1 VDRIK
6 KLSIQVLE
14 NNKADFGINF
24 DENKKTLDGI
34 TIIRSKILKNRIAGY
49 ITRFL
54 KHEVLDKK
62 MQEEKLA
69 KQTKLDEETSE
80 NLDSNASEV
89 KSSNHPHLM
98 TLRRLKKK
106 HKKFLKTLQNKKL
119 MLLYCWFNI
128 LMHVKFLGGAKK
140 NIPYWRDNY

>member
-1 VDRIK
+1 M
-6 KLSIQVLE
+6 QVLE

-34 TIIRSKILKNRIAGY
+34 SIIRSKGLKNEIAGY

-54 KHEVLDKK
+54 KHEMLDKK
-62 MQEEKLA
+62 KQDERLA

-89 KSSNHPHLM
+89 KTSTSSDIP
-98 TLRRLKKK
+98 
-106 HKKFLKTLQNKKL
+106 KTEEKTQE
-119 MLLYCWFNI
+119 
-128 LMHVKFLGGAKK
+128 
-140 NIPYWRDNY
+140 IPENASE

>member
-1 VDRIK
+1 MDRIK

-89 KSSNHPHLM
+89 KSSTPYDAPQ
-98 TLRRLKKK
+98 TEE
-106 HKKFLKTLQNKKL
+106 KTQKVPENTSE
-119 MLLYCWFNI
+119 
-128 LMHVKFLGGAKK
+128 
-140 NIPYWRDNY
+140 

>member
-1 VDRIK
+1 MDRIK

-34 TIIRSKILKNRIAGY
+34 TIIRSKILKNKIAGY

-89 KSSNHPHLM
+89 KSSTPYDAPQ
-98 TLRRLKKK
+98 TEE
-106 HKKFLKTLQNKKL
+106 KTQKVPENTSE
-119 MLLYCWFNI
+119 
-128 LMHVKFLGGAKK
+128 
-140 NIPYWRDNY
+140 

>member
-1 VDRIK
+1 ME
-6 KLSIQVLE
+6 VLE

-34 TIIRSKILKNRIAGY
+34 AIIRSKSLKNKIAGY

-54 KHEVLDKK
+54 KHEVIDKK
-62 MQEEKLA
+62 KQDEKLA

-89 KSSNHPHLM
+89 KSSTPYDAPQ
-98 TLRRLKKK
+98 TEE
-106 HKKFLKTLQNKKL
+106 KTQKVPENTSE
-119 MLLYCWFNI
+119 
-128 LMHVKFLGGAKK
+128 
-140 NIPYWRDNY
+140 

>member
-1 VDRIK
+1 M
-6 KLSIQVLE
+6 QVLE

-34 TIIRSKILKNRIAGY
+34 TIIRSKSLKNKIAGY

-62 MQEEKLA
+62 KQDEKLA

-89 KSSNHPHLM
+89 KSSTPYDAPQ
-98 TLRRLKKK
+98 TEE
-106 HKKFLKTLQNKKL
+106 KTQKVPENTSE
-119 MLLYCWFNI
+119 
-128 LMHVKFLGGAKK
+128 
-140 NIPYWRDNY
+140 

>member
-89 KSSNHPHLM
+89 KSSTPYDAPQ
-98 TLRRLKKK
+98 TEE
-106 HKKFLKTLQNKKL
+106 KTQKVPENTSE
-119 MLLYCWFNI
+119 
-128 LMHVKFLGGAKK
+128 
-140 NIPYWRDNY
+140 

>member
-34 TIIRSKILKNRIAGY
+34 TIIRSKILKNKIAGY

-89 KSSNHPHLM
+89 KSSTPYDAPQ
-98 TLRRLKKK
+98 TEE
-106 HKKFLKTLQNKKL
+106 KTQKVPENTSE
-119 MLLYCWFNI
+119 
-128 LMHVKFLGGAKK
+128 
-140 NIPYWRDNY
+140 

>member
-1 VDRIK
+1 ME
-6 KLSIQVLE
+6 VLE

-34 TIIRSKILKNRIAGY
+34 TIIRSKSLKNKIAGY

-62 MQEEKLA
+62 KQDEKLA
-69 KQTKLDEETSE
+69 KQTKLDEETSK

-89 KSSNHPHLM
+89 KTPTPSDVPQ
-98 TLRRLKKK
+98 TEE
-106 HKKFLKTLQNKKL
+106 KTQE
-119 MLLYCWFNI
+119 
-128 LMHVKFLGGAKK
+128 
-140 NIPYWRDNY
+140 IPENTSE

>member
-1 VDRIK
+1 MDRIK
-6 KLSIQVLE
+6 KLSMQVLE

-62 MQEEKLA
+62 MQDEKLA

-89 KSSNHPHLM
+89 KSSTPYDAPQ
-98 TLRRLKKK
+98 TEE
-106 HKKFLKTLQNKKL
+106 KTQKVPENTSE
-119 MLLYCWFNI
+119 
-128 LMHVKFLGGAKK
+128 
-140 NIPYWRDNY
+140 

>member
-1 VDRIK
+1 ME
-6 KLSIQVLE
+6 VLE

-34 TIIRSKILKNRIAGY
+34 TIIRSKSLKNKIAGY

-62 MQEEKLA
+62 KQDEKLA
-69 KQTKLDEETSE
+69 KQTKLDEETSK

-89 KSSNHPHLM
+89 K
-98 TLRRLKKK
+98 TLTPSDVPQTEE
-106 HKKFLKTLQNKKL
+106 KTQE
-119 MLLYCWFNI
+119 
-128 LMHVKFLGGAKK
+128 
-140 NIPYWRDNY
+140 IPENASE

>member
-1 VDRIK
+1 M
-6 KLSIQVLE
+6 QVLE

-34 TIIRSKILKNRIAGY
+34 TIIRSKILKNKIAGY

-89 KSSNHPHLM
+89 KSSTPYDAPQ
-98 TLRRLKKK
+98 TEE
-106 HKKFLKTLQNKKL
+106 KTQKVPENTSE
-119 MLLYCWFNI
+119 
-128 LMHVKFLGGAKK
+128 
-140 NIPYWRDNY
+140 